1 MGNGTSLA
9 VRFCARK
16 LIYCFLNPSLLR
28 RVVGSRSDPREWVL
42 FGVGGVVSLIIRATE
57 VSRDFGRYQEG
68 REMVYHLVLVA
79 GAWPTLDTQNLF
91 VFVVRSSLSRPRGER
106 RNLGPLSLHQN
117 ELTKPL
123 LFPFFSREIERR
135 KDKLELKPNG

>member
-1 MGNGTSLA
+1 MIELA

-16 LIYCFLNPSLLR
+16 LIYRFLNPLPTPPCCWIPKRSKRMGSVWR
-28 RVVGSRSDPREWVL
+28 RWRCIFNYPRK
-42 FGVGGVVSLIIRATE
+42 E

-117 ELTKPL
+117 ELTTPL